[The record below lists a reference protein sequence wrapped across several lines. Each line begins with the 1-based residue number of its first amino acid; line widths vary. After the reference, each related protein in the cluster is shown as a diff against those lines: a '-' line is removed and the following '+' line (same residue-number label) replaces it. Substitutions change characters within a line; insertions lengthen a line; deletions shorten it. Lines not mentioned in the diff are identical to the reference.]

1 MAEIFDDRAC
11 ALGEGPLW
19 HPLRDELFWFD
30 ITANR
35 LLGRG
40 AGGPREWPLGENASA
55 AGWIDSDR
63 LLIATETALWV
74 FDIESGVRDRITGL
88 EADNPLTRSND
99 GRADPWGGFWIG
111 TMGKAAEPGAGAIW
125 RLWRGEL
132 RRLFAP
138 ITISNAISFT
148 PDRRH
153 AHFADTAKATV
164 WRVALDAATGWPKG
178 EPAVFLDLGPAGL
191 HPDGAV
197 CDSAGNLWL
206 AEWGAGR
213 VSVYAPDGRHL
224 GSHAVGGRHS
234 SCPAFGGPGYQTV
247 FVTTARQG
255 LSKAVLAAEPRNGC
269 TFAVT
274 VEATGLPEHQVEL

>member
-19 HPLRDELFWFD
+19 HPLRDTLYWFD

-35 LLGRG
+35 LLCRG
-40 AGGPREWPLGENASA
+40 AAGPQEWPLGENASA
-55 AGWIDSDR
+55 AGWIDRDR
-63 LLIATETALWV
+63 LLLASETALWV
-74 FDIESGVRDRITGL
+74 FDIDSGALDRITGL
-88 EADNPLTRSND
+88 EADNPVTRSND

-111 TMGKAAEPGAGAIW
+111 TMGKAAEPDAGAIW

-132 RRLFAP
+132 RRLYAP

-153 AHFADTAKATV
+153 AHFADTAKSIV
-164 WRVALDAATGWPKG
+164 WRVALDPATGWPKG
-178 EPAVFLDLGPAGL
+178 EPSVFLDLGPEGL
-191 HPDGAV
+191 RPDGAV
-197 CDSAGNLWL
+197 CDAAGNLWL
-206 AEWGAGR
+206 AEWGAAR
-213 VSVYAPDGRHL
+213 VSVYGPDGRRL

-234 SCPAFGGPGYQTV
+234 SCPAFGGPGFGTL

-255 LSKAVLAAEPRNGC
+255 LSPAVLAAEPQNGC
-269 TFAVT
+269 TFAL
-274 VEATGLPEHQVEL
+274 EPGATGLAEYQVLL